1 MSTHLQ
7 SIALEQGTEPINAH
21 IGPWDELVTHPGDP
35 PFVDPPCDPKR
46 VNVGEDETFDHYIFV
61 VDAK

>member
-7 SIALEQGTEPINAH
+7 SIAREQGTEPINAH
-21 IGPWDELVTHPGDP
+21 IGLLS
-35 PFVDPPCDPKR
+35 PFVDPSRDPKR
-46 VNVGEDETFDHYIFV
+46 DNVGEDETFDHYIFV